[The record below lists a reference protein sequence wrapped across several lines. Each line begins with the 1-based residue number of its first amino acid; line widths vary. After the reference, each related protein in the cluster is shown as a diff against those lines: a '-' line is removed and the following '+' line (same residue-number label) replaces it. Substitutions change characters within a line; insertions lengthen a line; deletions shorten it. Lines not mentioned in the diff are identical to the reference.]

1 MSEQVGTQQESPL
14 QSERGTTTI
23 KDSVVQKIAG
33 VAASEVEGVHMGG
46 KPQSGGLLG
55 SVTGSGNQTRG
66 IKVEVGQVETAID
79 LTMGIDY
86 GRNILEAVDEVR
98 SRISEQVG
106 NITGLRIT
114 ELNVTINNIVFPDDE
129 DDGDRR
135 QLSGG
140 TTGDTAV
147 GETGGEAR
155 PEPRPEVRTM
165 PSRELRPGARERE
178 STPVEPRSRTYTQGS
193 SGPVP
198 EEEVRVE
205 ERPLE
210 EDETAR
216 LRIED
221 DDRTQEIDKGRV
233 SESEPRRSPS
243 SSDFETGTGRSG
255 ESGGRSASRR
265 RRPRGGSG
273 DRPEGG

>member
-33 VAASEVEGVHMGG
+33 VAASGVEGVHMGG

-55 SVTGSGNQTRG
+55 SVTGSDNQTRG
-66 IKVEVGQVETAID
+66 IKVEVGRVETAID

-135 QLSGG
+135 QLTSGK
-140 TTGDTAV
+140 TG
-147 GETGGEAR
+147 GETGSEAQ

-178 STPVEPRSRTYTQGS
+178 STPVEPRSRTYAEGS

-233 SESEPRRSPS
+233 SESEPRRAP
-243 SSDFETGTGRSG
+243 SDFETGTGRSG
-255 ESGGRSASRR
+255 ESEGRSGSRR
-265 RRPRGGSG
+265 RRPSGESG
-273 DRPEGG
+273 DRPEGS